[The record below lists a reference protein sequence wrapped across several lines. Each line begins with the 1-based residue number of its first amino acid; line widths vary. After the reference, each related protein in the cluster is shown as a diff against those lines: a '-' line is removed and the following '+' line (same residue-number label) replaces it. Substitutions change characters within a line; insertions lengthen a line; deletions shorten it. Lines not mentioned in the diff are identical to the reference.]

1 MTPYGREAVLHE
13 LVPRMVGLHH
23 AKNKSIRQ
31 EPRGE
36 VPAVV
41 LHGGHG
47 SGRSAVLEE
56 LRAAYADRIPVAAVD
71 CADAADDD
79 AAVSNTSPAAELL
92 TGLARGL
99 SGHRPGFGRLRLPRL
114 LTGLVAVSAWHRGEL
129 GEQGCGRD
137 RVAALLTDC
146 GLEKDPERARGWA
159 GDVLDLVTGWGT
171 DDLGPVAAASVDL
184 FTGRYLGFRENR
196 AVRQWYRSRHR
207 GGEGGSGAPDDGQV
221 FTAVSRAFHL
231 GDDIRRRVE
240 GHLVEALLA
249 DLRAAYTGWRHL
261 NAAPRPL
268 ALLDNVHTPAG
279 GHLLDLLLARRAA
292 AEDRPDPLVVV
303 AATLGGATG
312 RRFTG
317 ATRWTFADVPGLA
330 GWHRPARG
338 SSAAGLVTLP
348 LPPLGR
354 DELLA
359 MMRVGEERA
368 VRQETARAVHR
379 FTGGSPLGCRIF
391 YDALNAAP
399 DPAAVGTHGL
409 ARLRLAGEHVT
420 ERMLHALVP
429 DAELSAY
436 LVLLSV
442 AQDPAAARA
451 LAGAYLTRDHQA
463 GAVEAV
469 RSHLRAEQWPQ
480 AIRPF
485 VADDFLR
492 AVLVHELRRRPAG
505 ATDPPQSWP
514 ELHGLLRDHHED
526 RGEPATARHHALAAG
541 RPDEPARW
549 LADTFRGTAAGR
561 WLADLWHIATAPHP
575 PDPAWADTCRAT
587 ASGERDG
594 TFEGDSVQRSVN
606 RLLHAVWFAADP
618 LSVPDAHL
626 RGRVGRELDF
636 LSLKHP
642 TGNSTLYDASQEW
655 PAAIK
660 DLRTP
665 DPAVGD
671 GSGGEEGRGHG
682 VD

>member
-1 MTPYGREAVLHE
+1 MTLYGRDAVLNE

-23 AKNKSIRQ
+23 TKSKAIRQ

-36 VPAVV
+36 VPAVL

-56 LRAAYADRIPVAAVD
+56 LRRAYTDRVPVAAVD
-71 CADAADDD
+71 CANATDDD
-79 AAVSNTSPAAELL
+79 AAVSNTSPTAELL
-92 TGLARGL
+92 TDLARGL

-114 LTGLVAVSAWHRGEL
+114 VTGLVAISAWHRGEL
-129 GEQGCGRD
+129 GEQACARE

-146 GLEKDPERARGWA
+146 GLEKDPERARGWP
-159 GDVLDLVTGWGT
+159 GDVLDLIGGWGT
-171 DDLGPVAAASVDL
+171 DDLGPVAGASVRL
-184 FTGRYLGFRENR
+184 FTDRYLGFRENR
-196 AVRQWYRSRHR
+196 AVRQWYR
-207 GGEGGSGAPDDGQV
+207 DVDGVPRDQEEDV
-221 FTAVSRAFHL
+221 HGLTALSRAFHL
-231 GDDIRRRVE
+231 GDDIRRRTE
-240 GHLVEALLA
+240 SYLVEALLE

-279 GHLLDLLLARRAA
+279 GHLLDLLLARRVAA
-292 AEDRPDPLVVV
+292 DDRPDPLVVV
-303 AATLGGATG
+303 AATLGKPRGE
-312 RRFTG
+312 RLTG
-317 ATRWTFADVPGLA
+317 ATRWAFADVPGLA
-330 GWHRPARG
+330 GWSRPVRG

-348 LPPLGR
+348 LPPLDR
-354 DELLA
+354 EELLS

-368 VRQETARAVHR
+368 VRQEVARAVHR

-391 YDALNAAP
+391 YDALDAAP
-399 DPAAVGTHGL
+399 EPASVETHEL
-409 ARLRLAGEHVT
+409 ARLRLTGEYVT
-420 ERMLHALVP
+420 EQMLHALVP

-480 AIRPF
+480 AGRPF

-505 ATDPPQSWP
+505 ATDPPLSWP
-514 ELHGLLRDHHED
+514 DLHELLRGHHED
-526 RGEPATARHHALAAG
+526 RGEPATAWHHALAAG
-541 RPDEPARW
+541 SPGEPVRW
-549 LADTFRGTAAGR
+549 LADTFRDAAAQR
-561 WLADLWHIATAPHP
+561 WLASLWHIATAPHP

-587 ASGERDG
+587 ASGERDA

-665 DPAVGD
+665 GSAVGD
-671 GSGGEEGRGHG
+671 RDGDEEGRGHG
-682 VD
+682 IR